1 MSDPLDKITEGK
13 DLVGKIRNWLSGFIG
28 YFDRENRRSADKMMR
43 EYISLQYETQWNRI
57 SEIQRQLVSD
67 GKLELVDDLEASA
80 IKLRTFIDRVKTASY
95 GYAGFFDAVR
105 VKSEELEKIYAFD
118 ITLLENS
125 EEIKRAIDNVE
136 VSLGTDG
143 APAAIRHLVTVSQQ
157 SIDAYNER
165 DQVILS
171 TEA

>member
-13 DLVGKIRNWLSGFIG
+13 DLVGKIRNWLSGFVG
-28 YFDRENRRSADKMMR
+28 YIDRENRRDADKMMR
-43 EYISLQYETQWNRI
+43 EHIAQQYETQWDRI
-57 SEIQRQLVSD
+57 SEIQRQLVSA
-67 GKLELVDDLEASA
+67 GNLELVDDLEAAA

-105 VKSEELEKIYAFD
+105 VQSEELEKIYAFD
-118 ITLLENS
+118 IALLEGGD
-125 EEIKRAIDNVE
+125 EIQRAIDNVE
-136 VSLGTDG
+136 VSMGTDG
-143 APAAIRHLVTVSQQ
+143 APAAIRHLVSVSQQ
-157 SIDAYNER
+157 AIDAYNER